1 LKLSFLSTS
10 VNERLLVS
18 LPLAVATEQKRRDVL
33 RKQKGLISNYHWQAR

>member
-18 LPLAVATEQKRRDVL
+18 LPLAVATEQKD
-33 RKQKGLISNYHWQAR
+33 GMY